1 MPAALLNK
9 LSLENQV
16 NPLVPP
22 TFLWHTIGDAVVPA
36 ENTLLFV
43 WALQKR
49 KTPMESHIYDSGPH
63 GLSICDELASGG
75 GLYVD
80 SHVKTWIELCIQ
92 WLQRLYKE
100 AVIV

>member
-43 WALQKR
+43 WALQER
-49 KTPMESHIYDSGPH
+49 KTPMESHIYDSGRTVFLHATSSPPAAAFM
-63 GLSICDELASGG
+63 STA
-75 GLYVD
+75 
-80 SHVKTWIELCIQ
+80 T
-92 WLQRLYKE
+92 
-100 AVIV
+100 